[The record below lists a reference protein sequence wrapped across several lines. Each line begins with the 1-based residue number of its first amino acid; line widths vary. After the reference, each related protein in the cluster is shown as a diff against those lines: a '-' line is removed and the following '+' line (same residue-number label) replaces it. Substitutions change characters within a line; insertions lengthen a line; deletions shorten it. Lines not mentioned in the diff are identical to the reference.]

1 MLPRAKMNEE
11 QPFSVRCEQRDGAA
25 VVVVTGE
32 VDMSTSPM
40 LREGLRSPEAQAETV
55 VLDLR
60 AVTFMDSSG
69 LGAIVGQHKRAREHG
84 FRFAVAVGARRES
97 SASWRWRSSRRCWRS
112 SSLPTTRS
120 QAEERA
126 GGRAGAQ
133 GGRHDP

>member
-1 MLPRAKMNEE
+1 MNEE

-60 AVTFMDSSG
+60 SVTFMDSSG

-84 FRFAVAVGARRES
+84 FRFAVAVGGAAGVERILALAQLTQVLEIVQS
-97 SASWRWRSSRRCWRS
+97 PDDA
-112 SSLPTTRS
+112 LP
-120 QAEERA
+120 
-126 GGRAGAQ
+126 G
-133 GGRHDP
+133 

>member
-1 MLPRAKMNEE
+1 MLARAKMNEE

-69 LGAIVGQHKRAREHG
+69 LGAIVGQHKRARERG
-84 FRFAVAVGARRES
+84 FRFAVAVGGAAGVERILALAQLTQVLEIVQS
-97 SASWRWRSSRRCWRS
+97 PDDA
-112 SSLPTTRS
+112 LP
-120 QAEERA
+120 
-126 GGRAGAQ
+126 G
-133 GGRHDP
+133 